1 MDKIK
6 FDRNFEPPFGTA
18 VALSPLVRRI
28 TCNNPGPFTFKG
40 TNTFIVG
47 HQSVAIIDPGPDD
60 EAHLAAVLKAV
71 RGETVSH
78 ILVTHTHMD
87 HSPLAAKLSAAT
99 GAKTYSAISPV
110 ESAVD
115 SDVRLDASVDHD
127 FIPDVSLTDGDVV
140 EGKDWALEAVF
151 TPGHMS
157 NHMSFGLN
165 AEKALLVG
173 DHVMAW
179 ATTVVAPPDGNMS
192 DYMGSLRKLLK
203 RGETIYYPAHG
214 PECIKPS
221 ALVRAILAHRKMREE
236 AIFNRVKTGD
246 QTIGEI
252 VANIYADVDP
262 RLHAAAG
269 LSTLAHLEHLIEKGR
284 IKARDERYLWRK

>member
-1 MDKIK
+1 MNNIK
-6 FDRNFEPPFGTA
+6 FERNFEPPIGTA

-28 TCNNPGPFTFKG
+28 TCGNPSAFTFKG

-60 EAHLAAVLKAV
+60 AAHLAAVLNAV

-99 GAKTYSAISPV
+99 GAKTYSAISPA
-110 ESAVD
+110 ESTLIP
-115 SDVRLDASVDHD
+115 DVRLDASVDHG
-127 FIPDVSLTDGDVV
+127 FVPDISLSDGDVV
-140 EGKDWALEAVF
+140 EGKGWALEAVF
-151 TPGHMS
+151 TPGHMA
-157 NHMSFGLN
+157 NHMSFSLN
-165 AEKALLVG
+165 AERALLVG

-179 ATTVVAPPDGNMS
+179 ATTVVAPPDGNMN

-203 RGETIYYPAHG
+203 RDEAIYYPAHG
-214 PECIKPS
+214 PEKRKPQ

-236 AIFNRVKTGD
+236 AIFNRVKAGD
-246 QTIGEI
+246 GMIGEI
-252 VANIYADVDP
+252 VANIYTDVDP

-269 LSTLAHLEHLIEKGR
+269 LSTLAHLEHLMENGR
-284 IKARDERYLWRK
+284 VEVRDGRYFSKK